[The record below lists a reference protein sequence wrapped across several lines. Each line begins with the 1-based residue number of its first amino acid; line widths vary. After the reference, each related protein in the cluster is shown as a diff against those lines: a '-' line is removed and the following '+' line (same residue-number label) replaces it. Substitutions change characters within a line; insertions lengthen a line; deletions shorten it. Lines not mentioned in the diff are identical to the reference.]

1 MSSKL
6 DSRSLALFLAVADAL
21 SFRQAAEALH
31 LSQPPLSR
39 AIRDLESRLGM
50 PLFDRHARGVGLT
63 EAGRRLLPYARGVAD
78 LLRQAEAAFQ
88 GAAVP
93 ATLRLGLT
101 SAAEPAWFRG
111 LADRA
116 QALQP
121 GVRVEVF
128 SDTSPRLVRQLRA
141 GRLDA
146 AFIALPT
153 DVRGLDVLDIDRLP
167 MVVAL
172 PSAHPLAR
180 RRMLRLSDLAQHPVF
195 WFERARQPAFYDHC
209 QQVFERHRF
218 APPKLREPADHHVLL
233 AEVAAG
239 RGMALLASSFT
250 GLRRAG
256 VAYRRLAEGDALA
269 LGIGLV
275 TPSGQT
281 ALRALLSRA
290 GGVMRTSHA
299 GHRDVA
305 QRMAGRAATDLIVPG
320 CVASN
325 ECGLG

>member
-1 MSSKL
+1 MSSRL

-39 AIRDLESRLGM
+39 AIRALEDRLGTA
-50 PLFDRHARGVGLT
+50 LFDRHAGGVRLT
-63 EAGRRLLPYARGVAD
+63 EAGQRLLPYARGVAD
-78 LLRQAEAAFQ
+78 LLRQAEVAFQ
-88 GAAVP
+88 GTAVP
-93 ATLRLGLT
+93 PTLRLGLT
-101 SAAEPAWFRG
+101 SAAEPTWFRG

-121 GVRVEVF
+121 GTRVEVA
-128 SDTSPRLVRQLRA
+128 SDTSPRLVRQLRK
-141 GRLDA
+141 GQLHA

-153 DVRGLDVLDIDRLP
+153 DVRGLDVLEIDRLP

-180 RRMLRLSDLAQHPVF
+180 RRLLRLADLVYEPIF

-209 QQVFERHRF
+209 EQVFARHRF
-218 APPKLREPADHHVLL
+218 APRRLREPADHHVLL

-239 RGMALLASSFT
+239 RGTALLAASFA

-269 LGIGLV
+269 LGIGLAV
-275 TPSGQT
+275 PPGRPALQALWVQARGVPPRQRASGQ
-281 ALRALLSRA
+281 R
-290 GGVMRTSHA
+290 
-299 GHRDVA
+299 
-305 QRMAGRAATDLIVPG
+305 
-320 CVASN
+320 
-325 ECGLG
+325 

>member
-39 AIRDLESRLGM
+39 AIRELEARLGTA
-50 PLFDRHARGVGLT
+50 LFDRHARGVGLT
-63 EAGRRLLPYARGVAD
+63 DAGRRLLPYARGVAD

-111 LADRA
+111 LADRV

-121 GVRVEVF
+121 GVAVAVS
-128 SDTSPRLVRQLRA
+128 SDTSPRLVRQLRK
-141 GRLDA
+141 GQLDA

-153 DVRGLDVLDIDRLP
+153 DVRGLDVLALDRLP
-167 MVVAL
+167 TVVAL

-180 RRMLRLSDLAQHPVF
+180 RRLLRLADLADEPIF

-209 QQVFERHRF
+209 EQVFARHRF
-218 APPKLREPADHHVLL
+218 APTRLREPADHHVLL
-233 AEVAAG
+233 AGVAAG
-239 RGMALLASSFT
+239 RGMALLAGSFA

-269 LGIGLV
+269 LGIGLAV
-275 TPSGQT
+275 PPEQP
-281 ALRALLSRA
+281 ALRALLARA
-290 GGVMRTSHA
+290 CGVP
-299 GHRDVA
+299 
-305 QRMAGRAATDLIVPG
+305 RAPQAVNPG
-320 CVASN
+320 DA
-325 ECGLG
+325 E

>member
-6 DSRSLALFLAVADAL
+6 DSRSLSLFLAVADAL

-50 PLFDRHARGVGLT
+50 PLFDRHARGVSLT

-93 ATLRLGLT
+93 ATLGLGMT
-101 SAAEPAWFRG
+101 SAAEPSWFRG

-121 GVRVEVF
+121 GVRVEVV

-153 DVRGLDVLDIDRLP
+153 DVRELDVLEIDRLP

-180 RRMLRLSDLAQHPVF
+180 RRLLRLADLAQQPVF

-239 RGMALLASSFT
+239 RGMALLTSSFT

-299 GHRDVA
+299 
-305 QRMAGRAATDLIVPG
+305 
-320 CVASN
+320 
-325 ECGLG
+325 

>member
-1 MSSKL
+1 MSAKL

-50 PLFDRHARGVGLT
+50 TLFDRHARGVSLT

-93 ATLRLGLT
+93 ATLRLGMT
-101 SAAEPAWFRG
+101 SAAEPSWFRG

-121 GVRVEVF
+121 GVRVEVV

-153 DVRGLDVLDIDRLP
+153 DVRGLDVLEIDRLP

-180 RRMLRLSDLAQHPVF
+180 RRLLRLADLADEPVF

-299 GHRDVA
+299 
-305 QRMAGRAATDLIVPG
+305 
-320 CVASN
+320 
-325 ECGLG
+325 

>member
-1 MSSKL
+1 MSQKL

-39 AIRDLESRLGM
+39 AIRGLEARLGM
-50 PLFDRHARGVGLT
+50 PLFDRHARGVHLT
-63 EAGRRLLPYARGVAD
+63 QAGHRLLPYARGVAD

-111 LADRA
+111 LADRV

-121 GVRVEVF
+121 GVRVEVA

-146 AFIALPT
+146 AFVALPT
-153 DVRGLDVLDIDRLP
+153 DVRGLEVQELDRLP
-167 MVVAL
+167 MVAAI

-180 RRMLRLSDLAQHPVF
+180 RRLLRLADLADGPVF

-209 QQVFERHRF
+209 EQVFARHRF
-218 APPKLREPADHHVLL
+218 APPRLREPADHHVLL

-239 RGMALLASSFT
+239 RGMALLASSFA

-256 VAYRRLAEGDALA
+256 VAYRRLVEGDALA
-269 LGIGLV
+269 LGIGLAV
-275 TPSGQT
+275 PPGQP
-281 ALRALLSRA
+281 ALRALLARA
-290 GGVMRTSHA
+290 CGVPRPP
-299 GHRDVA
+299 
-305 QRMAGRAATDLIVPG
+305 QAA
-320 CVASN
+320 N
-325 ECGLG
+325 Q

>member
-1 MSSKL
+1 MSSRL
-6 DSRSLALFLAVADAL
+6 DSRSLTLFLAVADAL

-39 AIRDLESRLGM
+39 AIRALEDRLGTA
-50 PLFDRHARGVGLT
+50 LFDRHAGGVRLT
-63 EAGRRLLPYARGVAD
+63 EAGQRLLPYARGVAA

-88 GAAVP
+88 GTAVP
-93 ATLRLGLT
+93 PTLRLGLT
-101 SAAEPAWFRG
+101 SAAEPTWFRG

-121 GVRVEVF
+121 GTRVEVA
-128 SDTSPRLVRQLRA
+128 SDTSPRLVRQLHK
-141 GRLDA
+141 GQLHA

-153 DVRGLDVLDIDRLP
+153 DVRGLDVLEIDRLP

-180 RRMLRLSDLAQHPVF
+180 RRLLRLADLADEHIF

-209 QQVFERHRF
+209 EQVFARHRF
-218 APPKLREPADHHVLL
+218 APHRLREPADHHVLL

-239 RGMALLASSFT
+239 RGMALLAASFA

-269 LGIGLV
+269 LGIGLAV
-275 TPSGQT
+275 PPGRPALQALWVQARGVPPRQRASGQ
-281 ALRALLSRA
+281 R
-290 GGVMRTSHA
+290 
-299 GHRDVA
+299 
-305 QRMAGRAATDLIVPG
+305 
-320 CVASN
+320 
-325 ECGLG
+325 